1 MTQIV
6 RLIFGNLSLKII
18 ALFFAI
24 FLWAVAVLDRTY
36 EVRVDVPVRVVEK
49 GRTERVITNVDT
61 KVAVVVLSGKGKELF
76 RVRRS
81 ALEFSPVVP
90 EGKYGTRQVRL
101 NLSDLKLPANVIV
114 RSIEPEV
121 VEVKL
126 GPVQTKK
133 VSVSVPTKGQSPA
146 GMMAFS
152 VRATATVTLVG
163 PADELEGYHTVGT
176 ETLDLSTVRQG
187 EIRRLR
193 VVPPAGSFSCIPES
207 VEVEIVLE
215 KEAARIF
222 LGLPVQVIA
231 PPTIDV
237 EVVPNE
243 AQIAVAGPASR
254 IDSLKPSQIAVQIKI
269 SGLSPGSYRLGADV
283 ILPERFRMVKIE
295 PQLFDVT
302 VR

>member
-1 MTQIV
+1 MV
-6 RLIFGNLSLKII
+6 RLILGNFSLKII

-36 EVRVDVPVRVVEK
+36 EVRVDVPVQVVEK
-49 GRTERVITNVDT
+49 GRTERVITNVDA

-81 ALEFSPVVP
+81 ALKFLPVVP

-126 GPVQTKK
+126 GPAQRKK
-133 VSVSVPTKGQSPA
+133 VSVLVPTKGQSPA

-163 PADELEGYHTVGT
+163 PADELEGYNTVWT

-193 VVPPAGSFSCIPES
+193 VVPPAGNFSCIPES

-222 LGLPVQVIA
+222 LGLPVQVIV

>member
-1 MTQIV
+1 MTQMV

-36 EVRVDVPVRVVEK
+36 EVRVDVPVQVVEK
-49 GRTERVITNVDT
+49 GGTERVITNVDA

-81 ALEFSPVVP
+81 ALKFSPVVP

-126 GPVQTKK
+126 GPAQRKK

-163 PADELEGYHTVGT
+163 PADELEGYNTVWT

-193 VVPPAGSFSCIPES
+193 VVLPAGNFSCIPES

>member
-1 MTQIV
+1 MTQMV
-6 RLIFGNLSLKII
+6 RLILGNFSLKII

-36 EVRVDVPVRVVEK
+36 EVRVDVPVQVVEK
-49 GRTERVITNVDT
+49 GRTERVITNVDA

-81 ALEFSPVVP
+81 ALKFLPVVP

-126 GPVQTKK
+126 GPAQRKK
-133 VSVSVPTKGQSPA
+133 VSVLVPTKGQSPA

-163 PADELEGYHTVGT
+163 PADELEGYNTVWT

-193 VVPPAGSFSCIPES
+193 VVPPAGNFSCIPES

-222 LGLPVQVIA
+222 LGLPVQVIV

>member
-18 ALFFAI
+18 AIFFAI
-24 FLWAVAVLDRTY
+24 FLWAVAGLDRTY
-36 EVRVDVPVRVVEK
+36 EVRVEVPVKVVEK
-49 GRTERVITNVDT
+49 GRIERVITDVDA

-76 RVRRS
+76 RVRRA
-81 ALEFSPVVP
+81 ALEFTPVVP

-126 GPVQTKK
+126 GPARTKR
-133 VSVSVPTKGQSPA
+133 VSVSVPTRGQPPA
-146 GMMAFS
+146 GMMVFS
-152 VRATATVTLVG
+152 VSATTGVTLVG
-163 PADELEGYHTVGT
+163 PVEELEGYNTVWT
-176 ETLDLSTVRQG
+176 ETLDLSTFRQG
-187 EIRRLR
+187 ETRRLR
-193 VVPPAGSFSCIPES
+193 VVQPSGNFSCIPES
-207 VEVEIVLE
+207 VEVEVVLE

-237 EVVPNE
+237 GVVPNE

-254 IDSLKPSQIAVQIKI
+254 IDSLKPSEIAVQIKI